1 MARGRALY
9 DGHAVAAVAA
19 VDEKTAKKALKLI
32 KVTYE
37 VLPHVT
43 DVDEALKP
51 DAPVI
56 HDHLYTA
63 GVEPKP
69 TKTLKF
75 VPCG

>member
-1 MARGRALY
+1 M
-9 DGHAVAAVAA
+9 
-19 VDEKTAKKALKLI
+19 KLI

-56 HDHLYTA
+56 HDYLYTA

-69 TKTLKF
+69 TKPSNLYNVSEF
-75 VPCG
+75 GHGDVEAGFAPG